1 MIDHVNLIFQLQAL
15 LGRERWIKY
24 ASVLSQ
30 FIVGKISLNEMHEEL
45 TENVLWKTDILKIN
59 DVLFKDMKKF
69 TDSNKKKN
77 MKAKKSYI
85 NKKLKLLEQVKSLK
99 EKKLYINK
107 KIILIHNRLIIAMLG
122 NIAEEILVQGK
133 PVIPESTLD
142 NKSSTVQSSLDVT
155 KLETNDESLDSSI
168 KASVE
173 TTEEKDMEENT
184 LTGIFT
190 IDNDAL
196 DELEQQQKIMR
207 ANKSKSSGFDGLS
220 AEEQKNLMNHK
231 NSNLIFLNKIL
242 NTFPPED
249 KLRFSRIQKESGK
262 RGFINST
269 VLKDKLNSLLKV
281 PTGKEFIAVN
291 INGHIPG
298 RYLTDPQLA
307 RNNSIQA
314 LYNITKQQQYEN
326 YIRMMNPSLSI
337 NKLFD
342 NKYMNSYLE
351 ENGLLEYN
359 QKFKNN
365 NNSHLK
371 LTDVHF
377 PLDGFLGTNQFSR
390 DITKGYEQPLCKEL
404 NDLPDI
410 DNLNHRLVGEI
421 RQLGMIGNVAP
432 GCSEMLL
439 LGLQQYL
446 CDIVEEV
453 HDVIKYKKK
462 KFSELYELNEKGEY
476 EKVDIFN
483 TKENF
488 QIETISQD
496 QEQEFYSIT
505 CEDVMD
511 ALNVNPSLIHQSV
524 MPKDF
529 IMREFIFNDD
539 ELIKP
544 KSAIDDLHIFESE
557 ENRPVMGTLA
567 ANQQGTQEELMW
579 ILRDTLMD

>member
-30 FIVGKISLNEMHEEL
+30 FIIGKISIDELHEEL
-45 TENVLWKTDILKIN
+45 RENVLWKTDLLKIN
-59 DVLFKDMKKF
+59 DILFSDINKF
-69 TDSNKKKN
+69 RDSTSRKH
-77 MKAKKSYI
+77 KKSRKSFI
-85 NKKLKLLEQVKSLK
+85 NKKLKLLEQVKSLN

-107 KIILIHNRLIIAMLG
+107 RIILIHNRLIIAFVG
-122 NIAEEILVQGK
+122 NIADEILVQGK
-133 PVIPESTLD
+133 PVVPESTLED
-142 NKSSTVQSSLDVT
+142 NPSTVQSSLDVT

-173 TTEEKDMEENT
+173 TSEEKDIQDST
-184 LTGIFT
+184 LKGIFT
-190 IDNDAL
+190 IDKDAL

-207 ANKSKSSGFDGLS
+207 ASKSKNSGFDGLS
-220 AEEQKNLMNHK
+220 AEEQKNLLNHK

-262 RGFINST
+262 RGFINSNA
-269 VLKDKLNSLLKV
+269 LKDKLNSLLKV

-307 RNNSIQA
+307 KNNSIQA

-326 YIRMMNPSLSI
+326 YIRMKNPALSI

-351 ENGLLEYN
+351 ENGLLEYH
-359 QKFKNN
+359 QKYKNN
-365 NNSHLK
+365 SNSHLK

-377 PLDGFLGTNQFSR
+377 PLDGFLGTTQFSR
-390 DITKGYEQPLCKEL
+390 DIAKGYEQPLCREL

-410 DNLNHRLVGEI
+410 NNLNSRLVGEI
-421 RQLGMIGNVAP
+421 RQLGMIGNVSP
-432 GCSEMLL
+432 GCSELLL
-439 LGLQQYL
+439 LGLHQYL

-453 HDVIKYKKK
+453 HDVIKYKRK
-462 KFSELYELNEKGEY
+462 KFSELYELNERGEY
-476 EKVDIFN
+476 QRVEIFN
-483 TKENF
+483 KPSEVEEPIN
-488 QIETISQD
+488 
-496 QEQEFYSIT
+496 QEPHKSIT

-511 ALNVNPSLIHQSV
+511 ALVVNPLLIHQSV

-529 IMREFIFNDD
+529 ISRDFLFNDD
-539 ELIKP
+539 DFIRP
-544 KSAIDDLHIFESE
+544 KSAIDDLQVFESL
-557 ENRPVMGTLA
+557 ENRPVVSSS
-567 ANQQGTQEELMW
+567 ANQQGTQEELLW